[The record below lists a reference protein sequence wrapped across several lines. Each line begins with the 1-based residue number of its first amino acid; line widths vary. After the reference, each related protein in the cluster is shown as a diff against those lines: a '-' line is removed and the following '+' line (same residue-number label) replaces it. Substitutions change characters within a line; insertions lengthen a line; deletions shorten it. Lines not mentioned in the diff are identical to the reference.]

1 MPSEREEHCVT
12 QIRFDSFNLPSWSIS
27 LFRVSGPKEL
37 TA

>member
-1 MPSEREEHCVT
+1 MTSECEEHCVI

-27 LFRVSGPKEL
+27 LFRVLGPREL